1 MSFQIVAITNRALCA
16 QPLEVRVAA
25 LCDAGVDRVIV
36 REKDLTEREFGALLD
51 RIEALL
57 LPDQRRRITVNTFV
71 DLAASK
77 GYPSIQMSYDEF
89 ERHPDFARE
98 FQEVG
103 VSVHGVN
110 EPSTSNDRE
119 LISASLATSSPPNA
133 SLAWSRAVFD
143 FLRRITRTA
152 AIPVMHRRH
161 RRAQYRFGARCWC
174 GWSML
179 DEHAHDLRQRCGNDR
194 RAQSSPFLAE
204 DLTHIA
210 RDSIERIFPM
220 QRDDFPIGFFKHRC
234 IVRFNRFGSLLARLR
249 ALCACVE
256 RHLFWQIGLDEQAI

>member
-71 DLAASK
+71 DLAAAK
-77 GYPSIQMSYDEF
+77 GFPSIQMSYDEF

-103 VSVHGVN
+103 VSVHGSMR
-110 EPSTSNDRE
+110 PSTSNDRE

-133 SLAWSRAVFD
+133 SLV
-143 FLRRITRTA
+143 
-152 AIPVMHRRH
+152 
-161 RRAQYRFGARCWC
+161 
-174 GWSML
+174 
-179 DEHAHDLRQRCGNDR
+179 
-194 RAQSSPFLAE
+194 
-204 DLTHIA
+204 
-210 RDSIERIFPM
+210 
-220 QRDDFPIGFFKHRC
+220 
-234 IVRFNRFGSLLARLR
+234 
-249 ALCACVE
+249 
-256 RHLFWQIGLDEQAI
+256 

>member
-71 DLAASK
+71 DLAAAK
-77 GYPSIQMSYDEF
+77 GFASIQMSYDEF

-110 EPSTSNDRE
+110 EAEHVERQGADFCIAGHIFTTQCKPGVEPRG
-119 LISASLATSSPPNA
+119 L
-133 SLAWSRAVFD
+133 D
-143 FLRRITRTA
+143 FLRRITSNA
-152 AIPVMHRRH
+152 AIPVYAIGGIDTHNIASVRD
-161 RRAQYRFGARCWC
+161 AGADGACLMSTLMAC
-174 GWSML
+174 DNVAETI
-179 DEHAHDLRQRCGNDR
+179 DE
-194 RAQSSPFLAE
+194 
-204 DLTHIA
+204 
-210 RDSIERIFPM
+210 
-220 QRDDFPIGFFKHRC
+220 
-234 IVRFNRFGSLLARLR
+234 LR
-249 ALCACVE
+249 AALS
-256 RHLFWQIGLDEQAI
+256 

>member
-71 DLAASK
+71 DLAAAK
-77 GYPSIQMSYDEF
+77 GFPSIQMSYDEF

-110 EPSTSNDRE
+110 EAEHVERQGADFCIAGHIFTTQCKPDVEPRG
-119 LISASLATSSPPNA
+119 L
-133 SLAWSRAVFD
+133 D
-143 FLRRITRTA
+143 FLRRITSNAGHSRLCD
-152 AIPVMHRRH
+152 RRH
-161 RRAQYRFGARCWC
+161 RHAQYRFGCA
-174 GWSML
+174 ML
-179 DEHAHDLRQRCGNDR
+179 VRMAHA
-194 RAQSSPFLAE
+194 
-204 DLTHIA
+204 
-210 RDSIERIFPM
+210 
-220 QRDDFPIGFFKHRC
+220 
-234 IVRFNRFGSLLARLR
+234 
-249 ALCACVE
+249 
-256 RHLFWQIGLDEQAI
+256 

>member
-71 DLAASK
+71 DLAAAK
-77 GYPSIQMSYDEF
+77 GFPSIQMSYDEF

-98 FQEVG
+98 CMG
-103 VSVHGVN
+103 SMR
-110 EPSTSNDRE
+110 PSTSNDRE

-133 SLAWSRAVFD
+133 SLV
-143 FLRRITRTA
+143 
-152 AIPVMHRRH
+152 
-161 RRAQYRFGARCWC
+161 
-174 GWSML
+174 
-179 DEHAHDLRQRCGNDR
+179 
-194 RAQSSPFLAE
+194 
-204 DLTHIA
+204 
-210 RDSIERIFPM
+210 
-220 QRDDFPIGFFKHRC
+220 
-234 IVRFNRFGSLLARLR
+234 
-249 ALCACVE
+249 
-256 RHLFWQIGLDEQAI
+256 